1 MEPHDTRPTRV
12 RPLQPRGIGA
22 PLGHLSNA
30 TRVGNRL
37 YVAGLVSIDEGGE
50 VVGPGSVR
58 EQTLQ
63 ICSML
68 KAICTQYG
76 GDLTSVARCLVFLT
90 DPELYREYDTA
101 FAEAFGEYRPARA
114 TVIAQLVSQE
124 FLIEIVSD
132 VELPDESGGH

>member
-1 MEPHDTRPTRV
+1 MH
-12 RPLQPRGIGA
+12 PLAPEGIGA
-22 PLGHLSNA
+22 PLGHLSNV

-68 KAICTQYG
+68 KAICVQYG

-90 DPELYREYDTA
+90 DPATYRDYDAA
-101 FAEAFGEYRPARA
+101 FAEAFGEHRPARA
-114 TVIAQLVSQE
+114 TVIAQLVSSE

-132 VELPDESGGH
+132 VELPKESRGG